1 MRVEALRV
9 APCLLLVSWLLRF
22 PPGPYGYN
30 DGVDL
35 SAVPL
40 FPLPNVVL
48 FPRAVLP
55 LHIFEERYKTMTAD
69 VLAGD
74 QQVAMALLKP
84 GWEKSYY
91 GRPAIEPVVCVGTIP
106 PTAWEKLPDGKY
118 NFLLEGHTRAVIERE
133 LPATNKPYRIAG
145 LRALE
150 QVPVMEIDLG
160 DVRQRLTQIFKEGAF
175 AHTSTAKQ
183 FRQMLSSPV
192 PAIDVV
198 CDLIAFNVLDD
209 VNVKQSLLAE
219 VDVRARIE
227 RTVEALADVQRMLG
241 PALRPDEVNLN

>member
-1 MRVEALRV
+1 M
-9 APCLLLVSWLLRF
+9 S
-22 PPGPYGYN
+22 
-30 DGVDL
+30 DL

-69 VLAGD
+69 ALAGD
-74 QQVAMALLKP
+74 RLVAMALLRP

-106 PTAWEKLPDGKY
+106 PTSWEQLPDGKY
-118 NFLLEGHTRAVIERE
+118 NFLLQGQTRAVIERE
-133 LPATNKPYRIAG
+133 LDATDKPYRLAT
-145 LRALE
+145 LRPLE

-160 DVRQRLTQIFKEGAF
+160 DARQRIAQILGEGAF
-175 AHTSTAKQ
+175 AHTSLAKQ
-183 FRQMLSSPV
+183 FRQMLTSMLPT
-192 PAIDVV
+192 PDI

-209 VNVKQSLLAE
+209 VRVKQSLLAE
-219 VDVRARIE
+219 VDARARVE
-227 RTVEALADVQRMLG
+227 RTVDALAEVQRMLG

>member
-1 MRVEALRV
+1 V
-9 APCLLLVSWLLRF
+9 P
-22 PPGPYGYN
+22 
-30 DGVDL
+30 DL

-55 LHIFEERYKTMTAD
+55 LHIFEQRYKAMTAD
-69 VLAGD
+69 ALAGD
-74 QQVAMALLKP
+74 RRVAMALLRP

-91 GRPAIEPVVCVGTIP
+91 GRPAIEPVVCVGTILNS
-106 PTAWEKLPDGKY
+106 EQLPDGKY
-118 NFLLEGHTRAVIERE
+118 NFLLQGHTRAAVERE
-133 LPATNKPYRIAG
+133 LDATDKPYRLAK

-160 DVRQRLTQIFKEGAF
+160 DARQRIAQILGEGAF
-175 AHTSTAKQ
+175 AHTSLARQ
-183 FRQMLSSPV
+183 FRQMLTSMLPT
-192 PAIDVV
+192 PDI

-209 VNVKQSLLAE
+209 VRVKQSLLAE
-219 VDVRARIE
+219 IDARARVD
-227 RTVEALADVQRMLG
+227 RTVAALAEVQRMLG

>member
-1 MRVEALRV
+1 VSAL
-9 APCLLLVSWLLRF
+9 
-22 PPGPYGYN
+22 
-30 DGVDL
+30 D
-35 SAVPL
+35 AVPL

-55 LHIFEERYKTMTAD
+55 LHIFEERYKAMTAD
-69 VLAGD
+69 VLDGD
-74 QQVAMALLKP
+74 RQVAMALLKP
-84 GWEKSYY
+84 G
-91 GRPAIEPVVCVGTIP
+91 GIV
-106 PTAWEKLPDGKY
+106 PTAWEKLADGKY
-118 NFLLEGHTRAVIERE
+118 NLLLEGDTRAVIERE
-133 LPATNKPYRIAG
+133 LPDTNKPYRIAR

-160 DVRQRLTQIFKEGAF
+160 DVRQRLTQIFNEGAF

-209 VNVKQSLLAE
+209 VNVKQALLAE

>member
-1 MRVEALRV
+1 MASL
-9 APCLLLVSWLLRF
+9 
-22 PPGPYGYN
+22 
-30 DGVDL
+30 D
-35 SAVPL
+35 AVPL

-74 QQVAMALLKP
+74 RQVAMALLKP

-91 GRPAIEPVVCVGTIP
+91 GRPAIEAVVCVGTIP

-133 LPATNKPYRIAG
+133 LPETNKPYRIAR

-160 DVRQRLTQIFKEGAF
+160 DARQRLAQIFGEGAF
-175 AHTSTAKQ
+175 AHTSIAKQ

-192 PAIDVV
+192 PALDVV

-209 VNVKQSLLAE
+209 VKVKQALLAE

>member
-1 MRVEALRV
+1 VPSL
-9 APCLLLVSWLLRF
+9 
-22 PPGPYGYN
+22 
-30 DGVDL
+30 D
-35 SAVPL
+35 AVPL

-55 LHIFEERYKTMTAD
+55 LHIFEQRYKTMAAD
-69 VLAGD
+69 VLGAD
-74 QQVAMALLKP
+74 RQVAMALLRP

-118 NFLLEGHTRAVIERE
+118 NFLLEGHTRAVIEHE
-133 LPATNKPYRIAG
+133 LVNMDKPYRIAK

-160 DVRQRLTQIFKEGAF
+160 DARQRLVQIFNEGAF
-175 AHTSTAKQ
+175 AHTSIAKQ

-192 PAIDVV
+192 PALDAV

-209 VNVKQSLLAE
+209 VTIKQSLLAE
-219 VDVRARIE
+219 VDVRTRVE
-227 RTVEALADVQRMLG
+227 RTVDAVAEVQRLLG